1 MAVEIP
7 VVVDI
12 EQAFKDAANRVPSA
26 IKPLQNSIRQ
36 LEEDLAFW
44 KDEMKGVS
52 VSSKDFEV
60 AAKEIRQT
68 EEALD
73 LLNSKV
79 SEFVNRTGSV
89 RRLSGDLAVIQQ
101 QFERMGAAQMFDAS
115 GNLSA
120 DAKKLQQD
128 YSNVATELDRVRSI
142 LTAEYEAQK
151 RNTEEA
157 ERQKKAAMEH
167 QQALT
172 MTANSMNDLNTK
184 LAAWRQELASSDVGS
199 QKWNTAAQN
208 VAALSARIQE
218 VNVQVKRLGTESGSI
233 DRLNT
238 VIQEMNRQWNA
249 MGYSD
254 KFVPGTNQ
262 LTSGA
267 QQLVRN
273 YRAATNELEKQGK
286 SLSTII
292 QEQIQIEQRIQSAT
306 NKRKYEDLV
315 LKSTANTMGR
325 LSEQA
330 RILSERLNNAKF
342 GTKRY
347 DELRTKLEEVRR
359 KMQEVQ
365 GSTGAVTTEM
375 KKQSVVLQ
383 NITSIASM
391 YFSVF
396 GALRFIRNVR
406 ETTSEFEM
414 QRVALGGIIQDANKA
429 ESLFKEIKATAIK
442 SPFEI
447 KELVTYTKQLSAYRI
462 ETDKLFEVTTKLADV
477 SAGLGVD
484 MNRLVLAYG
493 QVKAASVLRG
503 QELRQFTEA
512 GIPLVDLLADKF
524 RELGREGT
532 TTADVF
538 ELISKRAVPFE
549 MVAEIFDDMTEKGGI
564 FYKMQEKQAE
574 TLAGQW
580 SNLKDALSIMYDEI
594 GNTTT
599 VHSAME
605 RLISDAKFLFNNWRI
620 IGEILKGVAIQYG
633 AVKFASLFIPTL
645 TKDTALAAKAT
656 AAKAKATKLDAA
668 NEAMAN
674 VFRTIAISQLKA
686 YAKHMNA
693 AAAASTLLGRGWH
706 QLAASFL
713 GGGWIGIA
721 TTAIT
726 VLVGWLVSAR
736 KEAERLGNELSKNIA
751 SGKLETDQSIR
762 NFERLANTAVMAAN
776 GSAEQRD
783 ALKELQ
789 RTYGDIIPAQDLQI
803 KKLQELKGNYES
815 LTQAIREKID
825 VQTHEQNINQITDTF
840 ASTLGAQ
847 RKGLES
853 FLRKEEGYSVEE
865 ATRIISGVEK
875 AIKDGLLSIETDFM
889 DAARIIERI
898 AEEQVGHAPLSGF
911 GQAFQ
916 TTSGFFAFKS
926 YYQKLLQSTSEFNS
940 ALEDEDRRFS
950 SLNNELG
957 IYADKIKEIRE
968 DTSKTPAGFTLEQ
981 AGTFEFRE
989 ARWKQ
994 AIERYKKELK
1004 TAFGSV
1010 DISDAFTVDDFI
1022 DFEKI
1027 FKNVSSSKGTLGLK
1041 GFVTEIQKDYLKLA
1055 PQESSTRLITEGV
1068 KRIANEI
1075 GISMSAIQGYLKEDG
1090 KTMEEYAKSVD
1101 EFAKAQKNNIKE
1113 LKWQQENYHE
1123 GISNFVRPTD
1133 DDIAKEQ
1140 KEADFLDKLL
1150 EFVKQFLKV
1159 TKTGGGGYTQD
1170 PFIKQLQE
1178 RMKFMQDFKN
1188 GYDDLS
1194 KYMAKAG
1201 ALGKESEIML
1211 TRGLSLGID
1220 AAEQK
1225 RAAEDLSK
1233 WYEDTYNAAFDYL
1246 KKNNGVTGTLQD
1258 FLSRQITGNTNRDKM
1273 LRDFQG
1279 LIQSLFDAKTDF
1291 DTSQMKKS
1299 FDDALKKLSDE
1310 IKRSETARNF
1320 YQDILGLTGDEQLA
1334 ASMSVSVYGGIGDE
1348 FKDRMQKQLNG
1359 ALESL
1364 KVDKNF
1370 TVTDDI
1376 EKAFSE
1382 MDFKKILAIDGLPE
1396 EVEKVVRQAYEN
1408 SQKYDADLLK
1418 NFAELISKYGDTAQK
1433 VATIRAKAE
1442 NEINKVKD
1450 ALKLSLENTK
1460 LTPEERK
1467 ALQERADEIIR
1478 ALEGQRDLDEFK
1490 AGEDYIKFFSE
1501 INVMTAEQ
1509 AAEVRGKL
1517 RDAYLKAFND
1527 GAISADQLRRN
1538 LRAVDEQFKKLSE
1551 STTLLGSYLSGGFD
1565 AANEKLREYADNIT
1579 VLAAKMQSGKELDQ
1593 AEQSYVSRM
1602 LKRFGGD
1609 GVKNAKSYGDL
1620 LNAFSNSGGLKA
1632 AGQALGNMGKGMSAI
1647 ASKGAGALA
1656 IVDAIFQ
1663 AVHSTITSIQQ
1674 MIDELNRMRSEDNK
1688 VGEWFKYVSDFDK
1701 YTYSGW
1707 EKLKS
1712 GDVIG
1717 ATADAVSSWISIFNN
1732 IQEDKVKRINED
1744 IEDQEELL
1752 DDLQYSYERLDKVIQ
1767 KSFGSE
1773 YIYNYQKQLENLQA
1787 QADAYRKQAELERGK
1802 GKSADEDVAKDYEKQ
1817 ARNIE
1822 DQIADMRTQL
1832 SEFFA
1837 GTDLTSAAEDFAN
1850 AWIEAYKEF
1859 GSTTDAMSEKFNDMI
1874 QNMITR
1880 SLAAKIMQEM
1890 LQPIFDQIDTMSQD
1904 GLLATDEI
1912 AAIAAL
1918 AQERIPL
1925 INDAMTN
1932 LMTSLASA
1940 GLDVRASTA
1949 GFHGISKDIAGAS
1962 EESILGLAA
1971 AINTQNFYIS
1981 YVPTISENVS
1991 QILAAMTG
1999 GVSPTAPVETTET
2012 GEVLPSVQRMVY
2024 DHLPNMDA
2032 NLAEVLRL
2040 VRSVITTKNG
2050 TTNTNYVAIK

>member
-7 VVVDI
+7 VYVDI
-12 EQAFKDAANRVPSA
+12 QGAFDRAVQAIPKEIPKLEKVLSNHALNFKIDFGGGQFKTVRNLLTDTTMDAKELENSLKHVRKAFDDAVAKGANKTKTSATVNNLAKAYGLLEQRVKGFYNANA
-26 IKPLQNSIRQ
+26 
-36 LEEDLAFW
+36 
-44 KDEMKGVS
+44 
-52 VSSKDFEV
+52 V
-60 AAKEIRQT
+60 AAMRLEDPL
-68 EEALD
+68 A
-73 LLNSKV
+73 KV
-79 SEFVNRTGSV
+79 TFKIK
-89 RRLSGDLAVIQQ
+89 DMQ
-101 QFERMGAAQMFDAS
+101 AQ
-115 GNLSA
+115 
-120 DAKKLQQD
+120 
-128 YSNVATELDRVRSI
+128 
-142 LTAEYEAQK
+142 
-151 RNTEEA
+151 
-157 ERQKKAAMEH
+157 
-167 QQALT
+167 
-172 MTANSMNDLNTK
+172 
-184 LAAWRQELASSDVGS
+184 LASLAPG
-199 QKWNTAAQN
+199 
-208 VAALSARIQE
+208 
-218 VNVQVKRLGTESGSI
+218 
-233 DRLNT
+233 
-238 VIQEMNRQWNA
+238 
-249 MGYSD
+249 SD
-254 KFVPGTNQ
+254 KFNKINYELQIQKKRFAELTAQQMKYKAGIDASNDSFQKQAGIVKQ
-262 LTSGA
+262 LTGYFSGLYA
-267 QQLVRN
+267 AHTLIRFVKQVRDV
-273 YRAATNELEKQGK
+273 TGELE
-286 SLSTII
+286 
-292 QEQIQIEQRIQSAT
+292 
-306 NKRKYEDLV
+306 Y
-315 LKSTANTMGR
+315 
-325 LSEQA
+325 
-330 RILSERLNNAKF
+330 
-342 GTKRY
+342 
-347 DELRTKLEEVRR
+347 
-359 KMQEVQ
+359 
-365 GSTGAVTTEM
+365 
-375 KKQSVVLQ
+375 
-383 NITSIASM
+383 
-391 YFSVF
+391 
-396 GALRFIRNVR
+396 
-406 ETTSEFEM
+406 
-414 QRVALGGIIQDANKA
+414 QRVALGHLLQDEAFGN
-429 ESLFKEIKATAIK
+429 ELFAKTIEAAKE
-442 SPFEI
+442 SPFRI
-447 KELVTYTKQLSAYRI
+447 GQLVTYTKQLAAYRI
-462 ETDKLFEVTTKLADV
+462 EQENLFDTTQRLADI

-484 MNRLVLAYG
+484 MNRLILAYG
-493 QVKAASVLRG
+493 QVRAASVLRG

-512 GIPLVDLLADKF
+512 GIPLVELLAEKF
-524 RELGREGT
+524 RKLGREGT

-538 ELISKRAVPFE
+538 KLISERAVPFE
-549 MVAEIFDDMTEKGGI
+549 YIKEIFEELTNAGGQ
-564 FYKMQEKQAE
+564 FYKMQETQAK
-574 TLAGQW
+574 TLQGRW
-580 SNLKDALSIMYDEI
+580 EKLKDAYDQALMRVGETDTFQSMNDTVLGILNGLAKNLEMVVRLVNSASIAWIAYWAATKSGLSY
-594 GNTTT
+594 GVRLT
-599 VHSAME
+599 AMFVKE
-605 RLISDAKFLFNNWRI
+605 
-620 IGEILKGVAIQYG
+620 YG
-633 AVKFASLFIPTL
+633 AVTTLKFGIAGLTASFKKLFAVLKTNWVGLAISAVSGLVTWFTTFKSKTKEAEESLSDMQKAIERMKDANKEFEYGKGLVASYEELAKKTDRTTRESERMLDTL
-645 TKDTALAAKAT
+645 NELERAFPGLTEKINNDNLSLEERIGLMREAVNAAHDLSVQEAKNKLNTQNEIIRGLEDQEKAARLVKESAQRRLEAAQTAEKVGPVPLSQRYGPGTYDTAEDLKNKTIDAANAAKA
-656 AAKAKATKLDAA
+656 ADDAY
-668 NEAMAN
+668 ED
-674 VFRTIAISQLKA
+674 IAI
-686 YAKHMNA
+686 
-693 AAAASTLLGRGWH
+693 R
-706 QLAASFL
+706 LAE
-713 GGGWIGIA
+713 
-721 TTAIT
+721 
-726 VLVGWLVSAR
+726 AR
-736 KEAERLGNELSKNIA
+736 KEAEQLRKLAFPEDAKKDISEWQRLL
-751 SGKLETDQSIR
+751 L
-762 NFERLANTAVMAAN
+762 
-776 GSAEQRD
+776 D
-783 ALKELQ
+783 ARKYTSEGLTKELFTEPDVQ
-789 RTYGDIIPAQDLQI
+789 SWESLGDAI
-803 KKLQELKGNYES
+803 KKLKPKFNEAKESYEALVSAVAEGGKLVRPEL
-815 LTQAIREKID
+815 
-825 VQTHEQNINQITDTF
+825 
-840 ASTLGAQ
+840 
-847 RKGLES
+847 
-853 FLRKEEGYSVEE
+853 VEE
-865 ATRIISGVEK
+865 RDRAKETFDAWSLLNTLLG
-875 AIKDGLLSIETDFM
+875 GLLTAKGSGGGSHQTDPFVTRM
-889 DAARIIERI
+889 QERI
-898 AEEQVGHAPLSGF
+898 
-911 GQAFQ
+911 
-916 TTSGFFAFKS
+916 
-926 YYQKLLQSTSEFNS
+926 
-940 ALEDEDRRFS
+940 
-950 SLNNELG
+950 
-957 IYADKIKEIRE
+957 
-968 DTSKTPAGFTLEQ
+968 
-981 AGTFEFRE
+981 
-989 ARWKQ
+989 
-994 AIERYKKELK
+994 
-1004 TAFGSV
+1004 
-1010 DISDAFTVDDFI
+1010 
-1022 DFEKI
+1022 
-1027 FKNVSSSKGTLGLK
+1027 
-1041 GFVTEIQKDYLKLA
+1041 
-1055 PQESSTRLITEGV
+1055 
-1068 KRIANEI
+1068 
-1075 GISMSAIQGYLKEDG
+1075 
-1090 KTMEEYAKSVD
+1090 
-1101 EFAKAQKNNIKE
+1101 
-1113 LKWQQENYHE
+1113 
-1123 GISNFVRPTD
+1123 
-1133 DDIAKEQ
+1133 
-1140 KEADFLDKLL
+1140 
-1150 EFVKQFLKV
+1150 
-1159 TKTGGGGYTQD
+1159 
-1170 PFIKQLQE
+1170 
-1178 RMKFMQDFKN
+1178 KFMQDFKK

-1194 KYMAKAG
+1194 KYMARAG
-1201 ALGKESEIML
+1201 ALEKESGIML
-1211 TRGLSLGID
+1211 GRGMSLGMSAD
-1220 AAEQK
+1220 EQR
-1225 RAAEDLSK
+1225 RAATDLSK
-1233 WYEDTYNAAFDYL
+1233 WYEDMIATVSSRL
-1246 KKNNGVTGTLQD
+1246 KSKGVRGTSVTELLGIDTSRRSKDVQDLQK
-1258 FLSRQITGNTNRDKM
+1258 L
-1273 LRDFQG
+1273 L
-1279 LIQSLFDAKTDF
+1279 QSLWDAKTDL
-1291 DTSQMKKS
+1291 DTSEMKKS
-1299 FDDALKKLSDE
+1299 IEDALKKLSDE

-1348 FKDRMQKQLNG
+1348 FKDRMQQQLNG

-1364 KVDKNF
+1364 KVDKSF

-1376 EKAFSE
+1376 ERAFSE

-1460 LTPEERK
+1460 LTSEERK

-1509 AAEVRGKL
+1509 AAVVRGKL

-1527 GAISADQLRRN
+1527 GAISADQLRKN

-1579 VLAAKMQSGKELDQ
+1579 VLSAKMQSGKELDQ

-1609 GVKNAKSYGDL
+1609 DVKNAKSYGDL

-1744 IEDQEELL
+1744 IDDQEELL

-1822 DQIADMRTQL
+1822 NQIDEMRTKL

-1890 LQPIFDQIDTMSQD
+1890 LQPIFRQIDTMSKD
-1904 GLLATDEI
+1904 GLLATDDI

-1918 AQERIPL
+1918 AQEQIPL

-1999 GVSPTAPVETTET
+1999 GVSPTAPIETTET

>member
-7 VVVDI
+7 VVVDV
-12 EQAFKDAANRVPSA
+12 EKAFNDAAARVGTAIRPLKQEINRQTADLMINVASGGDPNLQRLSDILKTVRDVYGDINFAAEHLNNA
-26 IKPLQNSIRQ
+26 IREAKTRYDELYVSQAKGKTLSLAQLQEMESLRNAIVLLESEANLRTKGSRLVSEEAQRQLAVVDAIDKGNDALVRETKTMAELNDKISSLRGKLQNI
-36 LEEDLAFW
+36 DP
-44 KDEMKGVS
+44 K
-52 VSSKDFEV
+52 SKEWGQT
-60 AAKEIRQT
+60 AKEI
-68 EEALD
+68 E
-73 LLNSKV
+73 K
-79 SEFVNRTGSV
+79 
-89 RRLSGDLAVIQQ
+89 
-101 QFERMGAAQMFDAS
+101 
-115 GNLSA
+115 
-120 DAKKLQQD
+120 
-128 YSNVATELDRVRSI
+128 AT
-142 LTAEYEAQK
+142 K
-151 RNTEEA
+151 
-157 ERQKKAAMEH
+157 
-167 QQALT
+167 
-172 MTANSMNDLNTK
+172 
-184 LAAWRQELASSDVGS
+184 ELAKYE
-199 QKWNTAAQN
+199 QKLRG
-208 VAALSARIQE
+208 LS
-218 VNVQVKRLGTESGSI
+218 KPGSI
-233 DRLNT
+233 DR
-238 VIQEMNRQWNA
+238 IREEMSKLEAQWNA
-249 MGYSD
+249 MSKRVKFDENGNLSKSAQRLVD
-254 KFVPGTNQ
+254 KFKALTTESEKYGQSLSATAAKAKPAVESTTAAMKSQSTVLSQ
-262 LTSGA
+262 LTS
-267 QQLVRN
+267 
-273 YRAATNELEKQGK
+273 
-286 SLSTII
+286 
-292 QEQIQIEQRIQSAT
+292 
-306 NKRKYEDLV
+306 
-315 LKSTANTMGR
+315 M
-325 LSEQA
+325 
-330 RILSERLNNAKF
+330 
-342 GTKRY
+342 
-347 DELRTKLEEVRR
+347 
-359 KMQEVQ
+359 
-365 GSTGAVTTEM
+365 
-375 KKQSVVLQ
+375 
-383 NITSIASM
+383 ASM
-391 YFSVF
+391 YISVF
-396 GALRFIRNVR
+396 GLFRFAKQLRDVTG
-406 ETTSEFEM
+406 ELEY
-414 QRVALGGIIQDANKA
+414 QRVALGRLIQDEQYGAA
-429 ESLFKEIKATAIK
+429 LFERIKDAAQQ
-442 SPFEI
+442 SPFRI
-447 KELVTYTKQLSAYRI
+447 TQLVTYTKQLAAYRI
-462 ETDKLFEVTTKLADV
+462 EQENLFDTTMRLADI
-477 SAGLGVD
+477 SAGLGVE
-484 MNRLVLAYG
+484 MNRLILAYG
-493 QVKAASVLRG
+493 QVRAASVLRG

-512 GIPLVDLLADKF
+512 GIPLVDLLADKMG
-524 RELGREGT
+524 ELNKT
-532 TTADVF
+532 TYTTADVF
-538 ELISKRAVPFE
+538 KLISERAVPFSAI
-549 MVAEIFDDMTEKGGI
+549 AEIFEDLTDKGGM

-574 TLAGQW
+574 TIKGKW
-580 SNLKDALSIMYDEI
+580 EKLKDAFDVGLQAAGETKTFAWQNQLALDILTVLAKNIRIVPKLIESIGFAWVTYSAAAAVANLRNKQVAKSAIEVMTAKQLMGAGVSKASIRLLGYER
-594 GNTTT
+594 TT
-599 VHSAME
+599 
-605 RLISDAKFLFNNWRI
+605 RL
-620 IGEILKGVAIQYG
+620 V
-633 AVKFASLFIPTL
+633 
-645 TKDTALAAKAT
+645 TKANAALAASNGILSRTFAKLTLAMLSNPYAAVAAAVIGLASAFVFWRKESESAITSLSDYKVALDNFAAAEKQFEKNEKLIDRYEELASKTERTEKENNKLYATISKLQDAFPGMTSKIDAQTESLKANVEALREKNKEELAQSKDEAQKSLN
-656 AAKAKATKLDAA
+656 AAIITRNSLQTQLDELLQQREEAYKKMKEQDSLVNFYGYSSQKNLDEAISKYNELDQKVQETKNDIADLNKTIGSLENSINPKVADEATKGWKDQVRELNTYKTSLGSIPLFTPQEIDDLESVYDYYKKLKKLWTDSKTSLEGLKEAYENATEPLIKAKLLTEVEDAQ
-668 NEAMAN
+668 AM
-674 VFRTIAISQLKA
+674 F
-686 YAKHMNA
+686 
-693 AAAASTLLGRGWH
+693 
-706 QLAASFL
+706 
-713 GGGWIGIA
+713 
-721 TTAIT
+721 
-726 VLVGWLVSAR
+726 
-736 KEAERLGNELSKNIA
+736 
-751 SGKLETDQSIR
+751 D
-762 NFERLANTAVMAAN
+762 
-776 GSAEQRD
+776 
-783 ALKELQ
+783 
-789 RTYGDIIPAQDLQI
+789 
-803 KKLQELKGNYES
+803 
-815 LTQAIREKID
+815 
-825 VQTHEQNINQITDTF
+825 
-840 ASTLGAQ
+840 
-847 RKGLES
+847 
-853 FLRKEEGYSVEE
+853 
-865 ATRIISGVEK
+865 
-875 AIKDGLLSIETDFM
+875 
-889 DAARIIERI
+889 
-898 AEEQVGHAPLSGF
+898 
-911 GQAFQ
+911 
-916 TTSGFFAFKS
+916 
-926 YYQKLLQSTSEFNS
+926 
-940 ALEDEDRRFS
+940 
-950 SLNNELG
+950 
-957 IYADKIKEIRE
+957 
-968 DTSKTPAGFTLEQ
+968 
-981 AGTFEFRE
+981 
-989 ARWKQ
+989 
-994 AIERYKKELK
+994 AIERAREF
-1004 TAFGSV
+1004 FG
-1010 DISDAFTVDDFI
+1010 F
-1022 DFEKI
+1022 I
-1027 FKNVSSSKGTLGLK
+1027 FKKSSGGGSRQTDP
-1041 GFVTEIQKDYLKLA
+1041 FVT
-1055 PQESSTRLITEGV
+1055 R
-1068 KRIANEI
+1068 
-1075 GISMSAIQGYLKEDG
+1075 M
-1090 KTMEEYAKSVD
+1090 
-1101 EFAKAQKNNIKE
+1101 
-1113 LKWQQENYHE
+1113 
-1123 GISNFVRPTD
+1123 
-1133 DDIAKEQ
+1133 
-1140 KEADFLDKLL
+1140 
-1150 EFVKQFLKV
+1150 
-1159 TKTGGGGYTQD
+1159 
-1170 PFIKQLQE
+1170 QE
-1178 RMKFMQDFKN
+1178 RIKFMQDFKK

-1194 KYMAKAG
+1194 KYMARAG
-1201 ALGKESEIML
+1201 ALEKESGIML
-1211 TRGLSLGID
+1211 GRGMSLGMSAD
-1220 AAEQK
+1220 EQR
-1225 RAAEDLSK
+1225 RAATDLSK
-1233 WYEDTYNAAFDYL
+1233 WYEDMIATVSSRL
-1246 KKNNGVTGTLQD
+1246 KSKGVRGTSVTELLGIDTSRRSKDVQDLQK
-1258 FLSRQITGNTNRDKM
+1258 L
-1273 LRDFQG
+1273 L
-1279 LIQSLFDAKTDF
+1279 QSLWDAKTDL
-1291 DTSQMKKS
+1291 DTSEMKKS
-1299 FDDALKKLSDE
+1299 IEDALKKLSDE

-1348 FKDRMQKQLNG
+1348 FKDRMQQQLNG

-1364 KVDKNF
+1364 KVDKSF

-1376 EKAFSE
+1376 ERAFSE

-1509 AAEVRGKL
+1509 AAVVRGKL

-1579 VLAAKMQSGKELDQ
+1579 VLSAKMQSGKELDQ

-1609 GVKNAKSYGDL
+1609 DVKNAKSYGDL

-1822 DQIADMRTQL
+1822 DQIAEMRTKL

-1850 AWIEAYKEF
+1850 SWIEAYKEF
-1859 GSTTDAMSEKFNDMI
+1859 GSTTDAMSEKFNGMI